1 MQQSSISARTFK
13 SRVLASI
20 SGAALAAGAALAIT
34 SPAHAIGTIILEGS
48 DAIGYHCST
57 GSAGGCAYMNQTWN
71 ALRGSDIRPVAFVGE
86 TTFGLANIVAASDP
100 GDIVTFADLST
111 AGALSQYSAVYFTAN
126 GGCCSSDPAN
136 ISGRQA
142 DLTAYYNSG
151 GTVQISDY
159 DGNSGWDFLIGGSGH
174 SSFVIGVGSDSEVV
188 TALGL
193 ANGFTQPPVIGTW
206 SHQAYEK
213 AHFGALGFTFSF
225 YDYGRDDRYS
235 MLLSN
240 GRTITGGGGFGV
252 PEPGT
257 WALMLIGFG
266 GLGGMLRYRRRQ
278 EMAAA

>member
-1 MQQSSISARTFK
+1 MRTLK

-20 SGAALAAGAALAIT
+20 SSAALTAGAAFAIA
-34 SPAHAIGTIILEGS
+34 SPAQAAGTIILEGS
-48 DAIGYHCST
+48 DAIGYHCSL
-57 GSAGGCAYMNQTWN
+57 GNASACTYMNQTWD
-71 ALRGSDIRPVAFVGE
+71 ALRGSDARPVAFVGE
-86 TTFGLANIVAASDP
+86 TTFGLGAIVANSDP
-100 GDIVTFADLST
+100 GDIVTLANLGV
-111 AGALSQYSAVYFTAN
+111 AGSLSQYSAIYFTAD

-142 DLTAYYNSG
+142 DLTAYYASG
-151 GTVQISDY
+151 GTIEISDY
-159 DGNSGWDFLIGGSGH
+159 DGSSGWDFLIGGSGH
-174 SSFVIGVGSDSEVV
+174 GAFVSGIGSDSEIV

-193 ANGFTQPPVIGTW
+193 ANGFTQPDALGTW

-213 AHFGALGFTFSF
+213 AHFASLGFTFSF
-225 YDYGRDDRYS
+225 YDYGPDTNYS

-240 GRTITGGGGFGV
+240 GRTITGGGGFGI

-278 EMAAA
+278 EMATA